1 MVTVTV
7 MIMMLILILNDG
19 ISDAGDGYSDDGYSL
34 SDGVINNVDVRE
46 IFTATIAHRYELPS
60 L

>member
-1 MVTVTV
+1 M
-7 MIMMLILILNDG
+7 ILILNDG
-19 ISDAGDGYSDDGYSL
+19 INDAGDGYSDDGYSL
-34 SDGVINNVDVRE
+34 SDWDINNDDVRE